1 MSYRVLPDNDNRNT
15 QSQCN
20 NPSCPTKTIYWNPQ
34 VVHSQ
39 TGRMTPLNEPFLPQ
53 QKAPV
58 LHRCMR
64 SNPPNQYIR
73 KSYGDPILDN
83 CNYFKELGD
92 FLKKI
97 PFTNKTL

>member
-15 QSQCN
+15 QSLCN
-20 NPSCPTKTIYWNPQ
+20 NANCPTKTIYWNPQ

-64 SNPPNQYIR
+64 SNPPTRYI
-73 KSYGDPILDN
+73 KKFY
-83 CNYFKELGD
+83 GD
-92 FLKKI
+92 FLDDI
-97 PFTNKTL
+97 NYNKELYDFLKQIHWTYQK